1 MKNLLISLAAIG
13 MISALFYGGNKSKG
27 TIILEQPLK
36 VDVGD
41 ITLKQ
46 ARNNSESKKVFENYF
61 CEGNA
66 GLHHHF
72 CVSLVSDGESIYYS
86 VVHDSEGDYAIG
98 NLALAVNGIPVVE
111 VCQKCIFKPVIES
124 DTRIISGAARANES
138 LARSVNSISYNI
150 LSKGHVEEVYQPVRV
165 KSLAEAQSVL
175 NDYEKGNVDAKNTDE
190 KLNALNLTKREMDVL
205 REKRKNRSVLGAL
218 NRNKMSD
225 SHKEKSH

>member
-86 VVHDSEGDYAIG
+86 IVCDSESACAIG
-98 NLALAVNGIPVVE
+98 NIALAVNGIPVVD
-111 VCQKCIFKPVIES
+111 VCKKCVFKPVIES
-124 DTRIISGAARANES
+124 DSRIIFGSARANES
-138 LARSVNSISYNI
+138 LAKSINSISYNN
-150 LSKGHVEEVYQPVRV
+150 LKKDKVEEVYLPIRV
-165 KSLAEAQSVL
+165 KLIAEAQSIL
-175 NDYEKGNVDAKNTDE
+175 NDYEKGNFDTKITDE
-190 KLNALNLTKREMDVL
+190 KLNALNLTEREMDVL
-205 REKRKNRSVLGAL
+205 REKNRGVLGVL
-218 NRNKMSD
+218 NRNKMRD
-225 SHKEKSH
+225 AQKEKSH

>member
-86 VVHDSEGDYAIG
+86 IVCDSESACAIG
-98 NLALAVNGIPVVE
+98 NVALAVNGIPVVD
-111 VCQKCIFKPVIES
+111 VCKKCVFKPVIES
-124 DTRIISGAARANES
+124 DSRIIFGSARANES
-138 LARSVNSISYNI
+138 LAKSINSISYNN
-150 LSKGHVEEVYQPVRV
+150 LKKDKVEEVYLPIRV
-165 KSLAEAQSVL
+165 KLIAEAQSIL
-175 NDYEKGNVDAKNTDE
+175 NDYEKGNFDTKITDE
-190 KLNALNLTKREMDVL
+190 KLNALNLTEREMDVL
-205 REKRKNRSVLGAL
+205 REKNRGVLGVL
-218 NRNKMSD
+218 NRNKMRD
-225 SHKEKSH
+225 AQKEKSH